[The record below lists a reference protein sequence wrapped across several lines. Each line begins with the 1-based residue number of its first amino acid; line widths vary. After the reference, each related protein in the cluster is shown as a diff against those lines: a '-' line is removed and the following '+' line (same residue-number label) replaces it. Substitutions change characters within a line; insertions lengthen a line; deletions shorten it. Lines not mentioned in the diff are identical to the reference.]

1 MAKKKPAQPVVTDA
15 IRCLTSI
22 PPEVAA
28 KADKARGVTAEKPD
42 GNHSLPAEI
51 VAAAAA
57 HYGLEGYTVRGRGKP
72 KSGDKS

>member
-1 MAKKKPAQPVVTDA
+1 MAKKKTSPPVVTDA
-15 IRCLTSI
+15 IRCLTSV
-22 PPEVAA
+22 PLEVANV
-28 KADKARGVTAEKPD
+28 ADKRRGVTPDNPD

-57 HYGLEGYTVRGRGKP
+57 YYGLKNYTVRGRGKP